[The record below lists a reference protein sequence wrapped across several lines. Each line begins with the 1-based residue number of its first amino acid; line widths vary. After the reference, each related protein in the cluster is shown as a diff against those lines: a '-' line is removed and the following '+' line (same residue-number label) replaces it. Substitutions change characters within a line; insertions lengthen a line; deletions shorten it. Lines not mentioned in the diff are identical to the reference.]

1 MKKGTLA
8 IVICFFLLLLLPGM
22 SQAERFGIKLTGGIN
37 YLEVGD
43 PNASL
48 KGFADLMNDLAIFWG
63 VTGEGEI
70 EQIRNGLD
78 LEGDVIFY
86 LSPRLGISLGSG
98 YIYGNKA
105 KDSNKVILSGQTYA
119 YGMKM
124 SAIPVRLGVY
134 YSLPMSS
141 RIRIFLNGG
150 AGYYFARW
158 SESID
163 WMAFTMDQE
172 AKASSIGFHGG
183 LGFEFKLVSHFVL
196 VLEGQGRYVKIGEF
210 KGKTLDFIEGT
221 LYYYETPSAVNWYPK
236 VGIVDIDGFMPG
248 GARNLRKAKVDF
260 SGFTVRAG
268 IKISF

>member
-1 MKKGTLA
+1 MKKRMPIL
-8 IVICFFLLLLLPGM
+8 IICLLLIPILPGL

-48 KGFADLMNDLAIFWG
+48 KGFADFMNDLAIFWG

-70 EQIRNGLD
+70 EQIHYGLD

-98 YIYGNKA
+98 YIYGNKI
-105 KDSNKVILSGQTYA
+105 KDANKVILSVWTYA

-124 SAIPVRLGVY
+124 SAIPVRLGVC
-134 YSLPMSS
+134 YSLPVSS

-150 AGYYFARW
+150 VGYYFAKW

-163 WMAFTMDQE
+163 WMASTIDQE
-172 AKASSIGFHGG
+172 AKASGIGFHGG
-183 LGFEFKLVSHFVL
+183 LGFEFKLVSRFAL
-196 VLEGQGRYVKIGEF
+196 VLEGQGRYAKIGEF
-210 KGKTLDFIEGT
+210 KGKTLDSIEGT
-221 LYYYETPSAVNWYPK
+221 LYYYENPSMGNWYPK
-236 VGIVDIDGFMPG
+236 VGIVDIDGFMPVG
-248 GARNLRKAKVDF
+248 VRNLRKAEVDF
-260 SGFTVRAG
+260 SGFTLRAG
-268 IKISF
+268 IKIAF